1 MVDILDIG
9 SGNIQ
14 SIKYWIEKSRV
25 STRIVS
31 NVSDLRSN
39 LLVLPGVGSAGS
51 YMKRLK
57 AGHFDQAIY
66 EHVDRGGRLIGI
78 CLGFQI
84 MANFTEEDGG
94 VEGLGLVDA
103 NVEKLPLGSHNSWE
117 SFYLRKT
124 ELNGQSFNS
133 THHLTRKKIIDG
145 RVFYNHEYGFVNN
158 ESNVYSNQ
166 VSEELNR
173 YSGMLIK
180 DNIIGIQFHPEKSQY
195 TGLELVSMIL

>member
-31 NVSDLRSN
+31 NASDLCSN
-39 LLVLPGVGSAGS
+39 LLILPGVGSAGS

-103 NVEKLPLGSHNSWE
+103 NVEKLTLGSHNSWE

-133 THHLTRKKIIDG
+133 IHHLTRKKIIDG

-158 ESNVYSNQ
+158 ESNLYSNPISQ
-166 VSEELNR
+166 ELNR

-195 TGLELVSMIL
+195 TGLELISMIL